1 MKALLRE
8 PLFHFAGIGAALF
21 AIYLAANAT
30 REIPI
35 TLSQAGVAVIGE
47 EFQSLMGRP
56 PTEEELGGLVQ
67 DYFVSE
73 VLYREAQA
81 QELPAVDAALRA
93 ALIEVM
99 REAVTGEL
107 SEPDEAL
114 LVDYYAKNI
123 DRYYT
128 EETLSVESRSRSTAP
143 EDGSRWLVDLAAGGS
158 AFTERDQTYPHYGV
172 SMLRG
177 LFGQGVLA
185 SLQAA
190 ELGRWIGPFELWDGW
205 YAFRVLS
212 RQPPRLLSF
221 AEARTQVNIDY
232 QAERVDQRIRG
243 FVESLGGKY
252 ELRVEEG

>member
-1 MKALLRE
+1 MRGLLRE
-8 PLFHFAGIGAALF
+8 PLFHFACIGAALF

-35 TLSQAGVAVIGE
+35 TLSQAGVSVIGE

-56 PTEEELGGLVQ
+56 PTEEELAGLVQ

-73 VLYREAQA
+73 VLYREAQE
-81 QELPAVDAALRA
+81 QEVFAADAALRA

-114 LVDYYAKNI
+114 PVDYYADNI

-128 EETLSVESRSRSTAP
+128 EEALSVESRSRSIAP
-143 EDGSRWLVDLAAGGS
+143 EDGDRWLAELAGGGS
-158 AFTERDQTYPHYGV
+158 AISERTQDYPDYGA

-190 ELGRWIGPFELWDGW
+190 ELERWIGPFELWDGW
-205 YAFRVLS
+205 YAFRVLR

-221 AEARTQVNIDY
+221 AEARTQVNVDY
-232 QAERVDQRIRG
+232 QAERVDQRVRR

-252 ELRVEEG
+252 ELRVEDG